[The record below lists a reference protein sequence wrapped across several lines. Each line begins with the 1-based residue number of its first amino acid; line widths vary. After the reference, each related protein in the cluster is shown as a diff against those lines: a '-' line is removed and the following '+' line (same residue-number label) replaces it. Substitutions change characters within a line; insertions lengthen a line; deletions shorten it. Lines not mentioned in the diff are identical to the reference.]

1 MNFVVSIVLFVTT
14 FQSTSAVSF
23 RGHNGNHLSGHDEHR
38 QLMGNMGGSSGAG
51 GMGSGGGGMGGGTA
65 SGGTVS
71 GGTTGGGGMGGMG
84 GSGGGMMVSGESVP
98 VSRVRNIVRLMNS
111 NLNVTPMNYI

>member
-1 MNFVVSIVLFVTT
+1 MLFR
-14 FQSTSAVSF
+14 S
-23 RGHNGNHLSGHDEHR
+23 
-38 QLMGNMGGSSGAG
+38 
-51 GMGSGGGGMGGGTA
+51 
-65 SGGTVS
+65 
-71 GGTTGGGGMGGMG
+71 GTTGGGGMGGMG